1 MQADSA
7 AHGMIWPQQKHDQQ
21 LLMTQNECTIQSI
34 PLIRVE
40 SNNQGK
46 MLVSDNLGR

>member
-7 AHGMIWPQQKHDQQ
+7 AHGIWPQQKHDQQ

-34 PLIRVE
+34 PLIRAE
-40 SNNQGK
+40 SYNQGK
-46 MLVSDNLGR
+46 TLVSDKLGR